1 MSVTV
6 WTKKPC
12 VQCNAVKRE
21 LKRGGVDFTELD
33 LMEHPEELEAFKAR
47 GLSSAPIV
55 EADGHETFA
64 GFQPDAVK
72 AIVATHGLVN

>member
-1 MSVTV
+1 MSVIV

-21 LKRGGVDFTELD
+21 FKKHGVVFTELD
-33 LMEHPEELEAFKAR
+33 LTENLEELEAFKAN

-55 EADGHETFA
+55 QADGHETFA
-64 GFQPDAVK
+64 GFDPDAVK
-72 AIVATHGLVN
+72 AVIASHGVEQ